1 MTGMD
6 EQTLLIKRAQSGH
19 REAFEALLSSHYD
32 VMYRMAFKWCGNRED
47 AEDIT
52 QNACIK
58 LAKSIVTF
66 QFRSSFRTWLYRVV
80 INAAKDW
87 AKARPKDRPQR
98 TEDRI
103 TGIDRMGYP
112 AGEDKVYAM
121 EVLAH
126 IRTMPKRER
135 VALFLVFGEGLTHHE
150 AAKVMDCK
158 ESTVSWYIHEARKNL
173 QSFKTQERRYG

>member
-112 AGEDKVYAM
+112 AGEDTVYAM
-121 EVLAH
+121 EILAH
-126 IRTMPKRER
+126 IRTMPKLER

-173 QSFKTQERRYG
+173 QSFKTQECRYG